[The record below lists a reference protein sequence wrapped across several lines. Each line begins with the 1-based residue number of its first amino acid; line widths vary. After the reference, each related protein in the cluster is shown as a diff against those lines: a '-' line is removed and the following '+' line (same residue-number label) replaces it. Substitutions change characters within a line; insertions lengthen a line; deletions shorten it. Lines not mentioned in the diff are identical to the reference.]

1 MNPKEFNWISK
12 SPQKIESKDVQSILS
27 KNGKRKLP
35 LFIKKITMKIL
46 TSILW
51 RSWSHKKKMLRKHP
65 WTVIEIKKSSVVKFV
80 LIYIAP
86 FQIPCMNIWMRTQF
100 LMLKKTNKINSSKL
114 RCRLKK
120 YRRIIII
127 LHYIIFTSQ
136 RLVLVKC
143 RIKRV

>member
-51 RSWSHKKKMLRKHP
+51 RS
-65 WTVIEIKKSSVVKFV
+65 
-80 LIYIAP
+80 
-86 FQIPCMNIWMRTQF
+86 
-100 LMLKKTNKINSSKL
+100 
-114 RCRLKK
+114 
-120 YRRIIII
+120 
-127 LHYIIFTSQ
+127 
-136 RLVLVKC
+136 
-143 RIKRV
+143 